1 MTPEEAA
8 ARALAKQQASKTSPP
23 PPLEHVIDPDWPE
36 PLVAFAV
43 VHNPDGYQTIK
54 IELLEDG
61 TVDRVIP
68 LREPIRYEALAYQ
81 YLVGDIESHW
91 AQKQVKRAQRRPTKP
106 APAAAPPVEGAKP

>member
-1 MTPEEAA
+1 MTPAEAA
-8 ARALAKQQASKTSPP
+8 ARAKTQASPTQPP
-23 PPLEHVIDPDWPE
+23 PPLDHVIDPDWPE
-36 PLVAFAV
+36 PLAAFAV
-43 VHNPDGYQTIK
+43 VHTQAGYQTIK

-91 AQKQVKRAQRRPTKP
+91 AKKQVKRAQRRPTKP
-106 APAAAPPVEGAKP
+106 APPVEEVKP